1 MASTGV
7 IILST
12 FPSEELA
19 ARVAH
24 LVVSA
29 KLCACV
35 NFTEIRSIYSWH
47 GKVEDQHEF
56 IVLFKATSK
65 SAKELKAEIVRLHPY
80 EVPEIVELKMSNVSK
95 PYLSWLA
102 AESMYR
108 VAKKRHN
115 AAKRR
120 DTQANIRR

>member
-1 MASTGV
+1 MANTGV
-7 IILST
+7 MIVST

-19 ARVAH
+19 SRIAH

-35 NFTEIRSIYSWH
+35 NFTKIRSIYSWH

-56 IVLFKATSK
+56 IVLFKTTSK
-65 SAKELKAEIVRLHPY
+65 SAKKLKAEIVRLHPY
-80 EVPEIVELKMSNVSK
+80 EVPEIVELKMSDVSK

-102 AESMYR
+102 EESMYHIS
-108 VAKKRHN
+108 KNRHN

-120 DTQANIRR
+120 DTKANIRR

>member
-1 MASTGV
+1 MNMDSTGV

-19 ARVAH
+19 AEIANK
-24 LVVSA
+24 VVKA

-35 NFTEIRSIYSWH
+35 NLTGIRSIYSWH

-56 IVLFKATSK
+56 IALFKATAK
-65 SAKELKAEIVRLHPY
+65 SAKKLKEEIIRLHPY
-80 EVPEIVELKMSNVSK
+80 EVPEIVELKMADVSK
-95 PYLSWLA
+95 PYLSWLS
-102 AESMYR
+102 AESMYG

-115 AAKRR
+115 TSK
-120 DTQANIRR
+120 